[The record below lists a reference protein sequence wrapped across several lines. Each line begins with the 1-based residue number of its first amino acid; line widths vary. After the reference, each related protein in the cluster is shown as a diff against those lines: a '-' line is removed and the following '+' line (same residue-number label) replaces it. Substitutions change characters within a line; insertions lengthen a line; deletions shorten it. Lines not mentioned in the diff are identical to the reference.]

1 MSIFT
6 RSIKSTCLNQYTAM
20 IDPDLIQQY
29 YSQLSN
35 EDLINFTKNEGY
47 RLTDEAVNYLYDEY
61 VRRGLDMSILE
72 QMADRKEEIKEA
84 AQIDNTSWNYALNAK
99 KFGKTDEEIL
109 QDLTTKEISEKE
121 AASIISRL
129 PNMAYENEHF
139 EDLIESTTQGGTLGA
154 ILGVLMLFGFG
165 AYLLYLGIASGFFLS
180 IIAGIAIV
188 ILGII
193 LLRNLDKEYKGK
205 DYWVNI
211 LKLHPEKIVWIKPI
225 ITKHTIGY
233 VFTLYRDH
241 KFQLL
246 TTSEEVITLNID
258 TETERQ
264 IFFNGIR
271 QFLPHAHIGYTPE
284 VDALFSANPENF
296 ITILQE
302 RQIYR
307 PLDTFDLEIKE
318 NNARVY
324 KHRH

>member
-1 MSIFT
+1 
-6 RSIKSTCLNQYTAM
+6 M

-35 EDLINFTKNEGY
+35 EDLINFTKNEGN
-47 RLTDEAVNYLYDEY
+47 RLTDEAINYLFDEY
-61 VRRGLDMSILE
+61 VRRGLDTSILE
-72 QMADRKEEIKEA
+72 QMVDRKEEIKEA

-109 QDLTTKEISEKE
+109 QDLTAKEIGEQE

-139 EDLIESTTQGGTLGA
+139 EDLIETTTQGATLGG
-154 ILGVLMLFGFG
+154 ILGILVLFSFG
-165 AYLLYLGIASGFFLS
+165 AYLLYLGIEYRFFLP
-180 IIAGIAIV
+180 IIAGIAIA

-193 LLRNLDKEYKGK
+193 LLRNQDKEYKGK
-205 DYWVNI
+205 DYWVNL
-211 LKLHPEKIVWIKPI
+211 LKEHPEKIVWIKPI

-246 TTSEEVITLNID
+246 TTSKEGIILNIN

-271 QFLPHAHIGYTPE
+271 EYLPHAHIGYTLE
-284 VDALFSANPENF
+284 IDALFSANPENF

-302 RQIYR
+302 RQLYR
-307 PLDTFDLEIKE
+307 PLDTFDLEIAE
-318 NNARVY
+318 NNARVLR
-324 KHRH
+324 HRH